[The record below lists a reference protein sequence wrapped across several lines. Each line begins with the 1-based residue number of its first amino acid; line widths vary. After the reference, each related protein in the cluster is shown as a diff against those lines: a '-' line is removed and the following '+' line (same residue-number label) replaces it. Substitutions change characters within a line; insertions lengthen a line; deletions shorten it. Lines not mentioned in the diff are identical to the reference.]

1 MSKPV
6 KLTFVR
12 DRCRCLLEGENTCVT
27 VLEVVKLLCY
37 VFVWCL
43 TRGTVRRMYAFDR
56 TLRLGWSRCGTEAGC
71 GLRKTMPI
79 TSLLARTLLSS
90 TGETLSLRALTS
102 LWLIVFFFHFWHF
115 MMQIKRVIKLLYVLP
130 YKLIHM
136 KAEPLLLQQKFGH
149 SWLAENVNCR
159 LLSLLHVNY
168 CSQHSVVHSCNW
180 QLINCRWFDWTTAL
194 LPAKV
199 LVSTKPAPS
208 TLQTPNLIRRC
219 RVTLSDVQHCTI
231 VTMTRCVWTYKMVL
245 ALWWWDS
252 MTTRQPTAHY
262 HRWQQQ
268 ELATALVLVGSDSQD
283 ARAIHGSCRSAMVHL
298 LAFVMNGLRLVVV
311 ATPGWRNGP
320 LLSTRSDDY
329 DVRKRFVVAA
339 HALFDHMYICMGF
352 RLICI

>member
-159 LLSLLHVNY
+159 LLSLLQSTQCGAQLQLTAYKLSLIWLNHGLVTSKGPGFNETSTQYTADTQSYQEMSSNTIWRATLYYCHDDTLCVN
-168 CSQHSVVHSCNW
+168 
-180 QLINCRWFDWTTAL
+180 L
-194 LPAKV
+194 
-199 LVSTKPAPS
+199 
-208 TLQTPNLIRRC
+208 
-219 RVTLSDVQHCTI
+219 
-231 VTMTRCVWTYKMVL
+231 
-245 ALWWWDS
+245 
-252 MTTRQPTAHY
+252 
-262 HRWQQQ
+262 
-268 ELATALVLVGSDSQD
+268 
-283 ARAIHGSCRSAMVHL
+283 
-298 LAFVMNGLRLVVV
+298 
-311 ATPGWRNGP
+311 
-320 LLSTRSDDY
+320 
-329 DVRKRFVVAA
+329 
-339 HALFDHMYICMGF
+339 
-352 RLICI
+352 